1 MKLNEQKPEKTL
13 SAELDT
19 LEVHSVFATIQGEG
33 PFSGRAAV
41 FVRLAGCNLQCPG
54 CDTEYTKGRL
64 VLHFSELTLRIKHE
78 KNITGNRTNLIVVT
92 GGEPF
97 RQPAVAKFINEWREQ
112 GWQVQVETN
121 GVLEIPAELD
131 RNVTIVCSPKTAKLH
146 PRNHDRINAFKYV
159 IDHRSVS
166 DIDGLPLQALQH
178 RASPCVA
185 RPEKVVPVYV
195 QPMDCGDDIFSNA
208 NNMKA
213 CADAVTMYGYT
224 LQLQIHKLIGVE

>member
-54 CDTEYTKGRL
+54 CDTEYTKGRE
-64 VLHFSELTLRIKHE
+64 VMHFSDINDTIETALQLVNSKA
-78 KNITGNRTNLIVVT
+78 KLIVVT

-97 RQPAVAKFINEWREQ
+97 RQPAIYKFVNEWIER
-112 GWQVQVETN
+112 GWKVQIETN
-121 GVLEIPAELD
+121 GVLEIPSQLD

-146 PRNHDRINAFKYV
+146 PLNYDRIDAFKYV
-159 IDHRSVS
+159 IDHMNVEVS
-166 DIDGLPLQALQH
+166 DGLPELALRH
-178 RASPCVA
+178 RASPYVA
-185 RPEKVVPVYV
+185 RPRDTRTPIYI
-195 QPMDCGDDIFSNA
+195 QPMDCQNDHE
-208 NNMKA
+208 NMCNVMA
-213 CADAVTMYGYT
+213 CVRSAQTFGYT

>member
-54 CDTEYTKGRL
+54 CDTEYTKGRQ
-64 VLHFSELTLRIKHE
+64 VMHFSELMLRIKRE
-78 KNITGNRTNLIVVT
+78 KDITGNCTDLIVVT

-97 RQPAVAKFINEWREQ
+97 RQPAVVKFINEWREQ

-159 IDHRSVS
+159 IDHRSVN
-166 DIDGLPLQALQH
+166 DIDGLPLQALKH

-185 RPEKVVPVYV
+185 RPERAVPVYV
-195 QPMDCGDDIFSNA
+195 QPMDCGDKVWERSRNIDA
-208 NNMKA
+208 CVKA
-213 CADAVTMYGYT
+213 TEKYGYT